1 MCNYGH
7 DTSRLFL
14 AQGHNNEGVIIEP
27 IQHTCYCMRNT
38 DSPLFNNNSKLYLN
52 TAAVV
57 VYLVRIELVIRLISE
72 TSFRY
77 IVFNRSV
84 FVGIYMNPSQYGHLF
99 ESH

>member
-1 MCNYGH
+1 MCNYGY

-14 AQGHNNEGVIIEP
+14 AQGHNNEEVIIQP
-27 IQHTCYCMRNT
+27 TQHTYYRMRNT
-38 DSPLFNNNSKLYLN
+38 DSPFFNNNSKVYLN
-52 TAAVV
+52 RAAIV

-77 IVFNRSV
+77 VVFNRSV